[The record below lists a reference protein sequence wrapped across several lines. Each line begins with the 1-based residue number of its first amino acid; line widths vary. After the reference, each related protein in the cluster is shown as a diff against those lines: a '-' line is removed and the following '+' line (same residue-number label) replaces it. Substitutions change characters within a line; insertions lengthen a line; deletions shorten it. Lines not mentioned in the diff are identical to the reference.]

1 MDKRI
6 FDVDYSEDHRREQR
20 RWYTNDIKHHRK
32 SKFHIP
38 DHCISILT
46 PVKLWFT
53 AYYVNEIIKKND
65 RVQTVAQLD
74 RLELLNNYTDRWPL
88 ISLRK
93 KILRLRIHI
102 NVFASIIIKRK
113 EFEAATITVIMI
125 NCVTLSTSKANQ

>member
-1 MDKRI
+1 M
-6 FDVDYSEDHRREQR
+6 
-20 RWYTNDIKHHRK
+20 
-32 SKFHIP
+32 
-38 DHCISILT
+38 
-46 PVKLWFT
+46 
-53 AYYVNEIIKKND
+53 NEIIKKND